1 MFNLKLPSNSNKM
14 ILYVC
19 VLAVIV
25 IIGAIFI
32 SHSIG
37 AKFISLREAPITEA
51 TDSYIDVIGTV
62 TVTNKNIPLQVM
74 IRGKKDLFISG
85 WAVDERSKLPAG
97 SVEVNI
103 DGKLFPTTY
112 GLDRPD
118 VANAYKVPAYRL
130 SGFQTT
136 IPVANIGKGEH
147 LMSLKIFMNNKKAY
161 YPAGDIIKFEI
172 K

>member
-1 MFNLKLPSNSNKM
+1 MVNLKFPLISGKT
-14 ILYVC
+14 ILYIC
-19 VLAVIV
+19 VLIVIV
-25 IIGAIFI
+25 IALTIFDSRRETSITQPTDYFIDNIGNI
-32 SHSIG
+32 
-37 AKFISLREAPITEA
+37 
-51 TDSYIDVIGTV
+51 TV
-62 TVTNKNIPLQVM
+62 TDKKVPIQVTM
-74 IRGKKDLFISG
+74 GRKKDLFVSG

-118 VANAYKVPAYRL
+118 VAKAYEVPAYRFT
-130 SGFQTT
+130 GFQAM
-136 IPVANIGKGEH
+136 IPVADIGRGEH
-147 LMSLKIFMNNKKAY
+147 LMSLKIFTNNKKAC